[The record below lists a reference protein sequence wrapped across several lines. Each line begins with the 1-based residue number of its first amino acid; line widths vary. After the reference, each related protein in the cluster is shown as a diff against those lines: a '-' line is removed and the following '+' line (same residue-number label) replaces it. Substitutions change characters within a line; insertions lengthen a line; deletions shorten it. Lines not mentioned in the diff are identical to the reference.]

1 MCDLSSQIDNLWSTI
16 DDVRSR
22 VENIDTTVHV
32 DTYDFEK
39 SVDLLNR
46 KFDLLAEMIFK
57 LNGYDV
63 YRKDKKD
70 KRVNHRMTADEL
82 ASAFDVHVGTNWGES
97 KL

>member
-1 MCDLSSQIDNLWSTI
+1 MCDLSSQIDNLWSHI
-16 DDVRSR
+16 DDVRSD
-22 VENIDTTVHV
+22 VKNIDTEVHV

-63 YRKDKKD
+63 YRKDKID
-70 KRVNHRMTADEL
+70 KRKNNRTTTDEL
-82 ASAFDVHVGTNWGES
+82 ASAFDVNVGTFWGETQ
-97 KL
+97 L